1 MTSAITTPPD
11 DTRAYFRSRCLQ
23 KFPNQVYAASWASV
37 VLDVGQSAV
46 KRIPINEPARGTRA
60 LVGTLLD
67 EVESVEMLV
76 ARLSA

>member
-1 MTSAITTPPD
+1 VTAALTTPPA
-11 DTRAYFRSRCLQ
+11 DTRAYFRARCLD

-46 KRIPINEPARGTRA
+46 KRIPINEPARGTRD

-67 EVESVEMLV
+67 EVESAEALV